1 MPRKYYSK
9 TPSQKVIYFYS
20 AVCHQVSPKPIIRPA
35 LTPQYYPI
43 KKQLEALAEKGV
55 YRHLGITEGSRFVME
70 RIEETIFTDLED
82 ERVFYRQRQLERDF
96 DALDRQDIPDT
107 KEGLEKFFI
116 QEENEMKRKIE
127 MALELTPVPLPYLT
141 EEEFF
146 KLMVET
152 HYKGLAERWSKS
164 WKKLIQN
171 KQEIGLKEWEIV

>member
-1 MPRKYYSK
+1 MNSILNKDNWNVTLMPLIGKTFLIHRKGLKSFHSGRK
-9 TPSQKVIYFYS
+9 
-20 AVCHQVSPKPIIRPA
+20 RNE
-35 LTPQYYPI
+35 
-43 KKQLEALAEKGV
+43 KK
-55 YRHLGITEGSRFVME
+55 
-70 RIEETIFTDLED
+70 
-82 ERVFYRQRQLERDF
+82 
-96 DALDRQDIPDT
+96 
-107 KEGLEKFFI
+107 
-116 QEENEMKRKIE
+116 NE